1 MYIYAKQ
8 CEILQKKID
17 EEAQTAKITVFAM
30 GSQLLGAENME
41 N

>member
-17 EEAQTAKITVFAM
+17 GKAQTAKITVFAM
-30 GSQLLGAENME
+30 GSQLLGAKNME

>member
-1 MYIYAKQ
+1 MPNNVKSY
-8 CEILQKKID
+8 KKID
-17 EEAQTAKITVFAM
+17 EKVQTGKFTVFTM